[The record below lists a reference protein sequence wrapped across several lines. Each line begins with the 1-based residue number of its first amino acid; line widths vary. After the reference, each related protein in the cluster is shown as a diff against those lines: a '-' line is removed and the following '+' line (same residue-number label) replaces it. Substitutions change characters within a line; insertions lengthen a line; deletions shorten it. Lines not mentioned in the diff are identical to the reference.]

1 MINIEMLNKPE
12 TFFNEEL
19 SFDSLL
25 KSDMAML
32 KAGKD
37 DCKKFCKIDCTVD
50 ISCKYLLIVVVVIL
64 L

>member
-1 MINIEMLNKPE
+1 MTNIDIINRSES
-12 TFFNEEL
+12 FFNKEL

-37 DCKKFCKIDCTVD
+37 DCKKFCKADCTVD
-50 ISCKYLLIVVVVIL
+50 ISCAKLVAIIVAIFA
-64 L
+64 